1 MMFNFKE
8 KIFFLALLVL
18 FLFPIVIFAQAD
30 DEICIDLIEDTDNTC
45 NLLGET
51 KCQELLNECL
61 EIYQE
66 RSDFY
71 QGKVSQTQQEAQTLE
86 NQISILQNKV
96 YRLNNEIY
104 QGNLMIKDLGFQI
117 DDTEAS
123 IETSKVRISNS
134 QDKLEQLL
142 RLIYEQDQ
150 KSLVEIMLAEE
161 ELSDFF
167 DELVAL
173 EALSRKNKELLG
185 NIKDLKVQ
193 LETEKVALNQEKGDL
208 EQTVVAQTFQKQQ
221 SIELQDEQEYLLDVT
236 KGQEAVYQ
244 EYLQENQ
251 EKAAEIRKRI
261 FQLAQISEDE
271 APSFEE
277 AYEIAKYVESETG
290 VRAALVLGLLEVESA
305 VGKNVGQC
313 NCAGKAFCKY
323 PDIHYQEIMTRNHW
337 EYFIQITEELGLDP
351 DTTPISCAVSGGKV
365 QWGGAMGP
373 AQFMPGTWLGLGYK
387 ERIEKIT
394 GVVPASPWR
403 IRDAFLAAGLYLKDW
418 GADSQILQKE
428 IGAVTAY
435 LCGTSYMTTRCQQAG
450 GYGYRNLVIQKASQ
464 WEEWAEEGVF

>member
-142 RLIYEQDQ
+142 RL
-150 KSLVEIMLAEE
+150 
-161 ELSDFF
+161 SDA
-167 DELVAL
+167 DPDVVTKLICYL
-173 EALSRKNKELLG
+173 LLG
-185 NIKDLKVQ
+185 
-193 LETEKVALNQEKGDL
+193 
-208 EQTVVAQTFQKQQ
+208 
-221 SIELQDEQEYLLDVT
+221 
-236 KGQEAVYQ
+236 
-244 EYLQENQ
+244 
-251 EKAAEIRKRI
+251 
-261 FQLAQISEDE
+261 
-271 APSFEE
+271 
-277 AYEIAKYVESETG
+277 
-290 VRAALVLGLLEVESA
+290 
-305 VGKNVGQC
+305 
-313 NCAGKAFCKY
+313 
-323 PDIHYQEIMTRNHW
+323 
-337 EYFIQITEELGLDP
+337 
-351 DTTPISCAVSGGKV
+351 
-365 QWGGAMGP
+365 
-373 AQFMPGTWLGLGYK
+373 
-387 ERIEKIT
+387 
-394 GVVPASPWR
+394 
-403 IRDAFLAAGLYLKDW
+403 
-418 GADSQILQKE
+418 
-428 IGAVTAY
+428 
-435 LCGTSYMTTRCQQAG
+435 
-450 GYGYRNLVIQKASQ
+450 
-464 WEEWAEEGVF
+464 